1 MNFSAVEASR
11 VKSSLDGISWSLVDE
26 NPAQAHLL
34 QHGVSQIPF
43 ERLSYEQFI
52 DKADRYLPLFSGVPG
67 NADWVTAWRFHQLG
81 MAGFEMIFNELKHRP
96 EMSFRLDDPR
106 EGNNLIWSVISN
118 RNFELQ
124 GGDPLKRHLP
134 V

>member
-1 MNFSAVEASR
+1 MNFSSVEASR
-11 VKSSLDGISWSLVDE
+11 VKSSLDGICWSLVNE

-43 ERLSYEQFI
+43 GRLSYQEFI
-52 DKADRYLPLFSGVPG
+52 NKVDRYSPLFSGIPG

-81 MAGFEMIFNELKHRP
+81 MAGFEMIFNELQHRP
-96 EMSFRLDDPR
+96 GMSFRLDDPT
-106 EGNNLIWSVISN
+106 EASNPVWSVISN

-124 GGDPLKRHLP
+124 GGDPLKRHLTP
-134 V
+134 